1 MLNNEIEQ
9 LKTRVSEIKVEN
21 QDKED
26 EMLASMSYQPGWEV
40 YKLRAD
46 KRINALLEPGTKSE
60 DLAFIGAV
68 TMARELA
75 IEVLRASIADVENAK
90 KAKKII
96 VSEQAPE

>member
-1 MLNNEIEQ
+1 MLNNEIKQ
-9 LKTRVSEIKVEN
+9 LKKRISEVKIEN
-21 QDKED
+21 QEKED

-46 KRINALLEPGTKSE
+46 KKINALLEPGTKSD

-75 IEVLRASIADVENAK
+75 IEVLRASIADVENARATK
-90 KAKKII
+90 KSII
-96 VSEQAPE
+96 SAEVAE

>member
-1 MLNNEIEQ
+1 MLANEIEQ
-9 LKTRVSEIKVEN
+9 LKSRISEVKVEN

-40 YKLRAD
+40 LKLRVD
-46 KRINALLEPGTKSE
+46 KRINALLEPGAKSE

-75 IEVLRASIADVENAK
+75 IEVLRAIVSDVESAK
-90 KAKKII
+90 TVKKSK
-96 VSEQAPE
+96 VSDTVTE

>member
-1 MLNNEIEQ
+1 MLASEIEQ
-9 LKTRVSEIKVEN
+9 LKKRVSEVKVEN

-40 YKLRAD
+40 LKLRVD
-46 KRINALLEPGTKSE
+46 KKINAFLEPGAKSE

-75 IEVLRASIADVENAK
+75 IEALRSIVSDVENAK
-90 KAKKII
+90 ATKKSTVSDT
-96 VSEQAPE
+96 VSE